1 MEMLSIGSK
10 LPEFKSIDQNGK
22 EIDST
27 QLIGKKTV
35 VYFYPKD
42 NTPGCTAQACSIRD
56 NYAALQEKGIEIL
69 GISAD
74 SLSSHQKFSEKF
86 ELPFSLLVDEE
97 RKVIEAFGVW
107 GTKKF
112 MGKVYDGIH
121 RITFLFDENG
131 ELVHRIDKPN
141 TKDHAT
147 EILSAY
153 KI

>member
-22 EIDST
+22 EIDSK

>member
-22 EIDST
+22 EIDSK

-153 KI
+153 NF